1 MNLEEIF
8 LRQKALDEKILQKS
22 NSLRSEKLDS
32 NYRFKLASIALL
44 VELAEFANEIES
56 FKYWKANKKDN
67 SAKIREEFADALH
80 FLVSFANEYK
90 ICYNIST
97 KIISD
102 DINIQLIEILK
113 SVVDFFNDLN
123 KEKLTKAF
131 ELILGIYQMLGYTEA
146 DLLSDYIK
154 VNEKKLKKT
163 WKQLLVLLM
172 PRWWN
177 GRHGRLKIYW
187 RNSCWFESSPGYQSG
202 MKMPTWL
209 G

>member
-22 NSLRSEKLDS
+22 NSLRSEELDS

-154 VNEKKLKKT
+154 VNEKNLK
-163 WKQLLVLLM
+163 
-172 PRWWN
+172 
-177 GRHGRLKIYW
+177 RLENNY
-187 RNSCWFESSPGYQSG
+187 
-202 MKMPTWL
+202 
-209 G
+209 